1 MSIADLAPHRYPM
14 LWRWIIERVWRVEHA
29 FERAHADGR
38 AENDTRI
45 RIFVVLTVFAFGFV
59 VMACGALWSATL
71 AHAGRGAG
79 AGIGAPERADLV
91 DREGRLLAVNLIH
104 YSLSLETK
112 DVWSKR
118 DTRHGLLAALPQ
130 LTPKQI
136 DRALGAKRRAF
147 LIGGLTPAEKA
158 RVHELGLPGIVFEP
172 EERRVYPLGPLAA
185 HLIGYTEKGGASLAG
200 AERALQGDILKAGSE
215 GKPVAL
221 SIDVRIQ
228 AALEEEMAGAAAE
241 FHPNGAVGIVTNIH
255 TGEIL
260 ALASWP
266 DFDPNGQQRASPNQ
280 KLNQAAASV
289 FEMGSTFKAFT
300 VAIGLD
306 TRAATPDST
315 YDARQPLQMGYRT
328 IHDYHGTNR
337 ILTLREVFNHSSNIG
352 TALLAHAI
360 GNAQLARYFEAFG
373 LTHRARVELVES
385 ARPLTPK
392 KWDDDDIASVS
403 FGHGINVS
411 PLTLAQAMGAILNGG
426 HMIPLTI
433 RKAPADYRPQ
443 GRRVVSES
451 TTVSMLQIMRGNV
464 VEGTG
469 RKADAPGLS
478 VGGKTGTGEKYDP
491 SIRGYSS
498 YKQVGSFAAVFPTD
512 GPVEADRYFVLILL
526 DEPKGSIRTGG
537 WVAAPAV
544 GRTIDRIAP
553 FLGVPRR
560 LPPRAVAPTLIAARA
575 TTKATTTTTATAM
588 PEAAGATPETGL

>member
-1 MSIADLAPHRYPM
+1 MSIADLAPHRYP
-14 LWRWIIERVWRVEHA
+14 LIWRWIIERVWRVEHA
-29 FERAHADGR
+29 FERAHSDGR

-45 RIFVVLTVFAFGFV
+45 RIFVVLAVFAVGFL
-59 VMACGALWSATL
+59 VMAGGAVWSATF
-71 AHAGRGAG
+71 AHAGRSGGTVAG
-79 AGIGAPERADLV
+79 VPERADLV

-118 DTRHGLLAALPQ
+118 ETRAGLLAALPQ
-130 LTPKQI
+130 LTPKQV
-136 DRALGAKRRAF
+136 DRALAAKRRAF
-147 LIGGLTPAEKA
+147 LVGGLTPAERA
-158 RVHELGLPGIVFEP
+158 RVHDLGLPGVIFEP

-200 AERALQGDILKAGSE
+200 AERALQDDILTAGAA

-221 SIDVRIQ
+221 SIDVRVQ
-228 AALEEEMAGAAAE
+228 AALEEEMTAAANE
-241 FHPNGAVGIVTNIH
+241 YHPNGAVGIITNIH

-266 DFDPNGQQRASPNQ
+266 DFDPNFQQRATPDQ
-280 KLNQAAASV
+280 KLNRAAASV

-306 TRAATPDST
+306 TRVATPDST
-315 YDARQPLQMGYRT
+315 YDARVPLKMGYRT

-360 GNAQLARYFEAFG
+360 GNAQLARYYDAFG
-373 LTHRARVELVES
+373 LTRRAKVELVES

-426 HMIPLTI
+426 QMIPLTI
-433 RKAPADYRPQ
+433 RKMPVGYRPQ
-443 GRRVVSES
+443 GHRVVSEQ
-451 TTVSMLQIMRGNV
+451 TTMSMLQIMRGNV

-469 RKADAPGLS
+469 RKADAPGLF
-478 VGGKTGTGEKYDP
+478 VGGKTGTGEKWDP
-491 SIRGYSS
+491 TIRRYSD
-498 YKQVGSFAAVFPTD
+498 YKQVGSFAAVFPTE
-512 GPVEADRYFVLILL
+512 GPVDADRYFVLILM
-526 DEPKGSIRTGG
+526 DEPKGGIRTGG

-560 LPPRAVAPTLIAARA
+560 MTPPVGAPTLIAARA
-575 TTKATTTTTATAM
+575 TVVV
-588 PEAAGATPETGL
+588 PGAAPGAGL

>member
-1 MSIADLAPHRYPM
+1 MSISDLAPHRYP
-14 LWRWIIERVWRVEHA
+14 LFWRWIIERVWRVEHA

-45 RIFVVLTVFAFGFV
+45 RIFVVLAVFTLGFV
-59 VMACGALWSATL
+59 VMAGGAVWSATL
-71 AHAGRGAG
+71 SKAGQSGGTAAG
-79 AGIGAPERADLV
+79 VPLRADLV
-91 DREGRLLAVNLIH
+91 DREGRLLAVNLTH
-104 YSLSLETK
+104 YTLSLETR

-118 DTRHGLLAALPQ
+118 DTRAALLGALPQ
-130 LTPKQI
+130 LTPRQM
-136 DRALGAKRRAF
+136 DRALAAKRRAF
-147 LIGGLTPAEKA
+147 VIGGLTPAERA
-158 RVHELGLPGIVFEP
+158 RVHALGLPGVVFEP

-185 HLIGYTEKGGASLAG
+185 HLIGYTEKGGKSLAG
-200 AERALQGDILKAGSE
+200 AERALQDDILKSGAE

-221 SIDVRIQ
+221 SIDVRVQ
-228 AALEEEMAGAAAE
+228 AALEEEMAAAAAD
-241 FHPNGAVGIVTNIH
+241 FQPNGAVGIITNIH
-255 TGEIL
+255 TGEII

-266 DFDPNGQQRASPNQ
+266 DFDPNFQQRATPNE
-280 KLNQAAASV
+280 KLNRAAAAV

-306 TRAATPDST
+306 TRVATPDST

-360 GNAQLARYFEAFG
+360 GNDRLAAYFKALG
-373 LTHRARVELVES
+373 LTRRAQVELVES

-426 HMIPLTI
+426 QMIPLTI
-433 RKAPADYRPQ
+433 RKLPPGARPK
-443 GRRVVSES
+443 GERVMAE
-451 TTVSMLQIMRGNV
+451 TTGVSMLQIMRANV

-469 RKADAPGLS
+469 RKAEAVGLT

-491 SIRGYSS
+491 TIRGYSS

-512 GPVEADRYFVLILL
+512 GPIEADRYFVLILM
-526 DEPKGSIRTGG
+526 DEPKGGVRTGG

-553 FLGVPRR
+553 FLGVARHIPPPSGAPR
-560 LPPRAVAPTLIAARA
+560 LIAARA
-575 TTKATTTTTATAM
+575 TAA
-588 PEAAGATPETGL
+588 PAAGAQPESGL

>member
-1 MSIADLAPHRYPM
+1 MSIADLAPHRYPPV
-14 LWRWIIERVWRVEHA
+14 WRWIIERVWRVEHA
-29 FERAHADGR
+29 FERAQADGR

-45 RIFVVLTVFAFGFV
+45 RIFIVLAVFALGFS
-59 VMACGALWSATL
+59 VMAGGAVWSATL
-71 AHAGRGAG
+71 AHAGRSGGAI
-79 AGIGAPERADLV
+79 AGAPERADLV
-91 DREGRLLAVNLIH
+91 DREGRLLAVNLVH
-104 YSLSLETK
+104 YSLSLETR

-118 DTRHGLLAALPQ
+118 ETRQALLAALPQ
-130 LTPKQI
+130 LTAKQV
-136 DRALGAKRRAF
+136 DRALAAKKRAF
-147 LIGGLTPAEKA
+147 LIGGLTPAERA
-158 RVHELGLPGIVFEP
+158 RVHDLGLPGVIFEP
-172 EERRVYPLGPLAA
+172 EEGRVYPLGPLAA
-185 HLIGYTEKGGASLAG
+185 HLIGYTEKGGESLAG
-200 AERALQGDILKAGSE
+200 AERALQDEILKAGAA

-221 SIDVRIQ
+221 SVDVRVQ
-228 AALEEEMAGAAAE
+228 AALEEELAAAAGE

-266 DFDPNGQQRASPNQ
+266 DFDPNFQQRATPDQ
-280 KLNQAAASV
+280 KLNRAAASV

-306 TRAATPDST
+306 TRVASPDST
-315 YDARQPLQMGYRT
+315 YDARTPLKMGYRT

-360 GNAQLARYFEAFG
+360 GNDRLAHYFAAFG
-373 LTHRARVELVES
+373 LTRRAQVELAES
-385 ARPLTPK
+385 ARPLTPR

-411 PLTLAQAMGAILNGG
+411 PLTLVQAMGAILNGG
-426 HMIPLTI
+426 RMIPLTI
-433 RKAPADYRPQ
+433 RKAPPGYRPQ
-443 GRRVVSES
+443 GERVVSEA
-451 TTVSMLQIMRGNV
+451 TTQSMLQIMRGNV

-491 SIRGYSS
+491 AIKGYSH

-512 GPVEADRYFVLILL
+512 GPVDADRYFVLILL
-526 DEPKGSIRTGG
+526 DEPKGGIRTGG

-553 FLGVPRR
+553 FLGVQRHM
-560 LPPRAVAPTLIAARA
+560 PPASSGPTLIAARA
-575 TTKATTTTTATAM
+575 AL
-588 PEAAGATPETGL
+588 PGATPESGL

>member
-1 MSIADLAPHRYPM
+1 MSIADLTPHRYPA

-45 RIFVVLTVFAFGFV
+45 RIFVVLAVFAVGFC
-59 VMACGALWSATL
+59 VMSGGAVWSATL
-71 AHAGRGAG
+71 AHAGRAG
-79 AGIGAPERADLV
+79 GVAAGAPERADLV

-104 YSLSLETK
+104 YSLSLDIK

-118 DTRHGLLAALPQ
+118 ETRQALLGALPQ
-130 LTPKQI
+130 LTPEQI
-136 DRALGAKRRAF
+136 DRALAAKKRAF
-147 LIGGLTPAEKA
+147 LIGGLTPAERA
-158 RVHELGLPGIVFEP
+158 RVHDLGLPGLIFEP

-185 HLIGYTEKGGASLAG
+185 HLIGYTEKGGVSLAG
-200 AERALQGDILKAGSE
+200 AERALQDDILKAGAA

-221 SIDVRIQ
+221 SVDVRVQ
-228 AALEEEMAGAAAE
+228 AALEEELAAAAE
-241 FHPNGAVGIVTNIH
+241 QYHPNGAVGIVTNIH

-266 DFDPNGQQRASPNQ
+266 DFDPNFQQRATPDQ
-280 KLNQAAASV
+280 KLNRAAAAV
-289 FEMGSTFKAFT
+289 YEMGSTFKAFT

-306 TRAATPDST
+306 TRVATPDST
-315 YDARQPLQMGYRT
+315 YDARTPLKMGYRT

-352 TALLAHAI
+352 TALLAHSI
-360 GNAQLARYFEAFG
+360 GNDQLARYFAAFG
-373 LTHRARVELVES
+373 LTRRAGVELVES

-411 PLTLAQAMGAILNGG
+411 PLTLVQAMGAILNGG
-426 HMIPLTI
+426 QMIPLTI
-433 RKAPADYRPQ
+433 RKAPPGYRPR
-443 GRRVVSES
+443 GERVVSEA
-451 TTVSMLQIMRGNV
+451 TTLSMLQIMRDNV
-464 VEGTG
+464 VVGTG
-469 RKADAPGLS
+469 RKAEAPGLS

-491 SIRGYSS
+491 AIRAYSNV
-498 YKQVGSFAAVFPTD
+498 KQVGSFAAVFPTD

-526 DEPKGSIRTGG
+526 DEPKGGIRTGG

-553 FLGVPRR
+553 FLGVPRHMT
-560 LPPRAVAPTLIAARA
+560 PSTGMPTLIAARA
-575 TTKATTTTTATAM
+575 TAS
-588 PEAAGATPETGL
+588 GAQPETGL

>member
-1 MSIADLAPHRYPM
+1 MSIADLAPHRYP
-14 LWRWIIERVWRVEHA
+14 LIWRWVIERVWRVEHA
-29 FERAHADGR
+29 FERAQADGR

-45 RIFVVLTVFAFGFV
+45 RIFAVLSVFVLGFC
-59 VMACGALWSATL
+59 VMAAGATWSATL
-71 AHAGRGAG
+71 AHNGRVGG
-79 AGIGAPERADLV
+79 TVVGTPERADLV

-104 YSLSLETK
+104 YSLSLDIK
-112 DVWSKR
+112 DVWSR
-118 DTRHGLLAALPQ
+118 SETRKGLLAALPQ
-130 LTPKQI
+130 LTPDQV
-136 DRALGAKRRAF
+136 DRALAAKKRAF
-147 LIGGLTPAEKA
+147 VIGGLTPSERAK
-158 RVHELGLPGIVFEP
+158 VHELGLPGVIFEP

-185 HLIGYTEKGGASLAG
+185 HLIGYTERGGVSLAG
-200 AERALQGDILKAGSE
+200 AERALQDDILKAGAA

-221 SIDVRIQ
+221 SIDVRVQ
-228 AALEEEMAGAAAE
+228 AALEEELAAAAAE
-241 FHPNGAVGIVTNIH
+241 YHPNGAVGIITNVH

-260 ALASWP
+260 AMASWP
-266 DFDPNGQQRASPNQ
+266 DFDPNAQQRATPDQ
-280 KLNQAAASV
+280 KLNRAAASV

-306 TRAATPDST
+306 TRVARPDST
-315 YDARQPLQMGYRT
+315 YDARTPLKMGYRT

-360 GNAQLARYFEAFG
+360 GNDQLARYFAAFG
-373 LTHRARVELVES
+373 LTRRAQIELAES

-426 HMIPLTI
+426 RMVPLTI
-433 RKAPADYRPQ
+433 RRMPADYRPQ
-443 GRRVVSES
+443 GTRVVSE
-451 TTVSMLQIMRGNV
+451 TTTQSMLQIMRGNV

-478 VGGKTGTGEKYDP
+478 VGGKTGTGEKWDP
-491 SIRGYSS
+491 EIRRYSN
-498 YKQVGSFAAVFPTD
+498 YKQVGSFAAVFPTE
-512 GPVEADRYFVLILL
+512 GPIEANRYFVLILM
-526 DEPKGSIRTGG
+526 DEPKGGLRTGG

-553 FLGVPRR
+553 FLGVPRNMT
-560 LPPRAVAPTLIAARA
+560 PAYSAPTLVAARA
-575 TTKATTTTTATAM
+575 TVTQ
-588 PEAAGATPETGL
+588 ATPETGL

>member
-1 MSIADLAPHRYPM
+1 MSIADLAPHRYP
-14 LWRWIIERVWRVEHA
+14 LIWRWVIERVWRVEHA
-29 FERAHADGR
+29 FERAQADGR

-45 RIFVVLTVFAFGFV
+45 RIFAVLSVFVLGFC
-59 VMACGALWSATL
+59 VMAAGATWSATL
-71 AHAGRGAG
+71 AHNGRVGG
-79 AGIGAPERADLV
+79 TVVGTPERADLV

-104 YSLSLETK
+104 YSLSLDIK
-112 DVWSKR
+112 DVWSR
-118 DTRHGLLAALPQ
+118 SETRKGLLAALPQ
-130 LTPKQI
+130 LTPDQV
-136 DRALGAKRRAF
+136 DRALAAKKRAF
-147 LIGGLTPAEKA
+147 VIGGLTPSERAK
-158 RVHELGLPGIVFEP
+158 VHELGLPGVIFEP

-185 HLIGYTEKGGASLAG
+185 HLIGYTERGGVSLAG
-200 AERALQGDILKAGSE
+200 AERALQDDILKAGAA

-221 SIDVRIQ
+221 SIDVRVQ
-228 AALEEEMAGAAAE
+228 AALEEELAAAAAE
-241 FHPNGAVGIVTNIH
+241 YHPNGAVGIITNVH

-260 ALASWP
+260 AMASWP
-266 DFDPNGQQRASPNQ
+266 DFDPNAQQRATPDQ
-280 KLNQAAASV
+280 KLNRAAASV

-306 TRAATPDST
+306 TRVARPDST
-315 YDARQPLQMGYRT
+315 YDARTPLKMGYRT

-360 GNAQLARYFEAFG
+360 GNDQLARYFAAFG
-373 LTHRARVELVES
+373 LTRRAQIELAES

-426 HMIPLTI
+426 RMVPLTI
-433 RKAPADYRPQ
+433 RRMPADYRPQ
-443 GRRVVSES
+443 GTRVVSE
-451 TTVSMLQIMRGNV
+451 TTTQSMLQIMRGNV

-478 VGGKTGTGEKYDP
+478 VGGKTGTGEKWDP
-491 SIRGYSS
+491 EIRRYSN
-498 YKQVGSFAAVFPTD
+498 YKQVGSFAAVFPTE
-512 GPVEADRYFVLILL
+512 GPIEANRYFVLILM
-526 DEPKGSIRTGG
+526 DEPKGGLRTGG

-553 FLGVPRR
+553 FLGVPRNMT
-560 LPPRAVAPTLIAARA
+560 PVYSAPTLVAARA
-575 TTKATTTTTATAM
+575 TVTQ
-588 PEAAGATPETGL
+588 ATPETGL

>member
-1 MSIADLAPHRYPM
+1 MSIADLTPQRYPA

-29 FERAHADGR
+29 FERAQADGR

-45 RIFVVLTVFAFGFV
+45 RIFLVMFVFAVGFA
-59 VMACGALWSATL
+59 VMSLGAVWSATF
-71 AHAGRGAG
+71 AHAGRTGGA
-79 AGIGAPERADLV
+79 AVGAPERADLV
-91 DREGRLLAVNLIH
+91 DREGRLLAVNLVH
-104 YSLSLETK
+104 YALSLDLK

-118 DTRHGLLAALPQ
+118 ETRAALLTALPQ
-130 LTPKQI
+130 LTPAQV
-136 DRALGAKRRAF
+136 DRALAAKKRAF
-147 LIGGLTPAEKA
+147 LIGGLTPAERA
-158 RVHELGLPGIVFEP
+158 RVHDLGLPGLIFEP

-185 HLIGYTEKGGASLAG
+185 HLIGYTEKGGVSLAG
-200 AERALQGDILKAGSE
+200 AERALQVDILKAGAE

-221 SIDVRIQ
+221 SVDVRVQ
-228 AALEEEMAGAAAE
+228 AALEEELASAAAE

-266 DFDPNGQQRASPNQ
+266 DFDPNFQQRATPDQ
-280 KLNQAAASV
+280 KLNRAAASV

-306 TRAATPDST
+306 TRVATPDST
-315 YDARQPLQMGYRT
+315 YDARTPLKMGYRT

-360 GNAQLARYFEAFG
+360 GNEQLTRYFNLFG
-373 LTHRARVELVES
+373 LTRRARVELIES

-403 FGHGINVS
+403 FGHGIDVS

-426 HMIPLTI
+426 RMVPLTI
-433 RKAPADYRPQ
+433 RKMPVGYRPE
-443 GRRVVSES
+443 GKRVVSEQ
-451 TTVSMLQIMRGNV
+451 TTLSMLQIMRGNV

-478 VGGKTGTGEKYDP
+478 VGGKTGTGEKWDP
-491 SIRGYSS
+491 AIRRYSD
-498 YKQVGSFAAVFPTD
+498 YKQVGSFAAVFPTE
-512 GPVEADRYFVLILL
+512 GPVEADRYFVLVLM
-526 DEPKGSIRTGG
+526 DEPKGGIRTGG

-544 GRTIDRIAP
+544 GRTINRIAP
-553 FLGVPRR
+553 FLGVPRHMT
-560 LPPRAVAPTLIAARA
+560 PTYGAPTLIAARA
-575 TTKATTTTTATAM
+575 VA
-588 PEAAGATPETGL
+588 PGAAPETGL

>member
-1 MSIADLAPHRYPM
+1 MSIADLTPQRYPAP
-14 LWRWIIERVWRVEHA
+14 WRWIIERVWRVEHA

-45 RIFVVLTVFAFGFV
+45 RIFVVMSLFAVGFV
-59 VMACGALWSATL
+59 VMSLGAVWSATF
-71 AHAGRGAG
+71 AHAGRTGGVVA
-79 AGIGAPERADLV
+79 GAPERADLV

-104 YSLSLETK
+104 YSLSLDLK
-112 DVWSKR
+112 DVWSRRETKA
-118 DTRHGLLAALPQ
+118 GLLAALPQ
-130 LTPKQI
+130 LTPAQV
-136 DRALGAKRRAF
+136 DRALAAKKRAF
-147 LIGGLTPAEKA
+147 LVGGLTPAERA
-158 RVHELGLPGIVFEP
+158 RVHALGLPGIIFEP

-185 HLIGYTEKGGASLAG
+185 HFIGYTEKGGVSLAG
-200 AERALQGDILKAGSE
+200 AERALQADILKAGAE
-215 GKPVAL
+215 GKPVPL
-221 SIDVRIQ
+221 SIDVRVQ
-228 AALEEEMAGAAAE
+228 AALEEEVSAAAAE
-241 FHPNGAVGIVTNIH
+241 FHPNGAVGIITNVH

-260 ALASWP
+260 AMTSWP
-266 DFDPNGQQRASPNQ
+266 DFDPNFQQRATPDQ
-280 KLNQAAASV
+280 KLNRAAASV

-306 TRAATPDST
+306 TRVATPDST
-315 YDARQPLQMGYRT
+315 YDARTPLKMGYRT

-360 GNAQLARYFEAFG
+360 GNAQLAKYFAAFG
-373 LTHRARVELVES
+373 LTRRAQVELIES

-426 HMIPLTI
+426 RMVPLTI
-433 RKAPADYRPQ
+433 RRMPVGYRPE
-443 GRRVVSES
+443 GERVVSEQ
-451 TTVSMLQIMRGNV
+451 TTLSMLQVMRGNV

-491 SIRGYSS
+491 TIRGYSS
-498 YKQVGSFAAVFPTD
+498 IKQVGSFAAVFPTD
-512 GPVEADRYFVLILL
+512 GPVEADRYFVLILM
-526 DEPKGSIRTGG
+526 DEPKGGIRTGG

-553 FLGVPRR
+553 FLGVSRHMTP
-560 LPPRAVAPTLIAARA
+560 AYGAPTLIAARA
-575 TTKATTTTTATAM
+575 AAPTAV
-588 PEAAGATPETGL
+588 GATPESGL

>member
-1 MSIADLAPHRYPM
+1 MSIADLAPHRYP
-14 LWRWIIERVWRVEHA
+14 LIWRWIIERVWRVEHA
-29 FERAHADGR
+29 FERAHSDGR

-45 RIFVVLTVFAFGFV
+45 RIFVVLAVFAVGFL
-59 VMACGALWSATL
+59 VMAGGAVWSATF
-71 AHAGRGAG
+71 AHAGRSGGTVAG
-79 AGIGAPERADLV
+79 VPERADLV

-118 DTRHGLLAALPQ
+118 ETRAGLLAALPQ
-130 LTPKQI
+130 LTPKQV
-136 DRALGAKRRAF
+136 DRALAAKRRAF
-147 LIGGLTPAEKA
+147 LVGGLTPAERA
-158 RVHELGLPGIVFEP
+158 RVHDLGLPGVIFEP

-200 AERALQGDILKAGSE
+200 AERALQDDILTAGAA

-221 SIDVRIQ
+221 SIDVRVQ
-228 AALEEEMAGAAAE
+228 AALEEEMTAAANE
-241 FHPNGAVGIVTNIH
+241 YHPNGAVGIITNIH

-266 DFDPNGQQRASPNQ
+266 DFDPNFQQRATPDQ
-280 KLNQAAASV
+280 KLNRAAASV

-306 TRAATPDST
+306 TRVATPDST
-315 YDARQPLQMGYRT
+315 YDARVPLKMGYRT

-360 GNAQLARYFEAFG
+360 GNAQLARYYDAFG
-373 LTHRARVELVES
+373 LTRRAKVELVES

-426 HMIPLTI
+426 QMIPLTI
-433 RKAPADYRPQ
+433 RKMPVGYRPQ
-443 GRRVVSES
+443 GHRVVSEQ
-451 TTVSMLQIMRGNV
+451 TTMSMLQIMRGNV

-469 RKADAPGLS
+469 RKADAPGLF
-478 VGGKTGTGEKYDP
+478 VGGKTGTGEKWDP
-491 SIRGYSS
+491 TIRRYSD
-498 YKQVGSFAAVFPTD
+498 YKQVGSFAAVFPTE
-512 GPVEADRYFVLILL
+512 GPVDADRYFVLILM
-526 DEPKGSIRTGG
+526 DEPKGGIRTGG

-544 GRTIDRIAP
+544 GRTIERIAP

-560 LPPRAVAPTLIAARA
+560 MTPPVGAPTLIAARA
-575 TTKATTTTTATAM
+575 TVVT
-588 PEAAGATPETGL
+588 PGAAPGAGL

>member
-1 MSIADLAPHRYPM
+1 MSIADLAPHRYPL

-45 RIFVVLTVFAFGFV
+45 RIFVVLALFAFGFV
-59 VMACGALWSATL
+59 VMSAGAVWSATV
-71 AHAGRGAG
+71 AHSGRSGGTAVG
-79 AGIGAPERADLV
+79 VPERADLV
-91 DREGRLLAVNLIH
+91 DREGRLLAVNLVH
-104 YSLSLETK
+104 YSLSLDIK

-118 DTRHGLLAALPQ
+118 ETRKALLAALPQ
-130 LTPKQI
+130 LTPSQI
-136 DRALGAKRRAF
+136 DHALGAKKRAF

-158 RVHELGLPGIVFEP
+158 RVHALGLPGIIFEP

-200 AERALQGDILKAGSE
+200 AERALQDDILKAGAA

-221 SIDVRIQ
+221 AVDVRVQ
-228 AALEEEMAGAAAE
+228 AALEEELAAAAGQY
-241 FHPNGAVGIVTNIH
+241 HPNGAVGIITNIH
-255 TGEIL
+255 TGEII
-260 ALASWP
+260 AMASWP
-266 DFDPNGQQRASPNQ
+266 DFDPNAQQRATPDQ
-280 KLNQAAASV
+280 KLNRAAASV

-306 TRAATPDST
+306 TRVATPDST
-315 YDARQPLQMGYRT
+315 YDARQPLKMGYRT
-328 IHDYHGTNR
+328 IHDYHGANR

-373 LTHRARVELVES
+373 LTRRAKVELIES
-385 ARPLTPK
+385 AWPLTPK

-426 HMIPLTI
+426 RMIPLTI
-433 RKAPADYRPQ
+433 RKAPDGYRPEGQ
-443 GRRVVSES
+443 RVVSE
-451 TTVSMLQIMRGNV
+451 TTALSMLQIMRGNV
-464 VEGTG
+464 AGGTG

-478 VGGKTGTGEKYDP
+478 VGGKTGTGEKWDP
-491 SIRGYSS
+491 EIRRYSD
-498 YKQVGSFAAVFPTD
+498 YKQVGSFAAVFPAD
-512 GPVEADRYFVLILL
+512 GPIEADRYFVLILL
-526 DEPKGSIRTGG
+526 DEPKGGIRTGG

-553 FLGVPRR
+553 FLGVRR
-560 LPPRAVAPTLIAARA
+560 QITPPPGAPTLITARA
-575 TTKATTTTTATAM
+575 TL
-588 PEAAGATPETGL
+588 AAATPETGL

>member
-1 MSIADLAPHRYPM
+1 MSIADLAPHRYP
-14 LWRWIIERVWRVEHA
+14 LIWRWVIERVWRVEHA
-29 FERAHADGR
+29 FERAQADGR

-45 RIFVVLTVFAFGFV
+45 RIFAVLSVFVLGFC
-59 VMACGALWSATL
+59 VMAAGATWSATL
-71 AHAGRGAG
+71 AHNGRVGG
-79 AGIGAPERADLV
+79 TVVGTPERADLV

-104 YSLSLETK
+104 YSLSLDIK
-112 DVWSKR
+112 DVWSR
-118 DTRHGLLAALPQ
+118 SETRKGLLAALPQ
-130 LTPKQI
+130 LTPDQV
-136 DRALGAKRRAF
+136 DWALAAKKRAF
-147 LIGGLTPAEKA
+147 VIGGLTPSERAK
-158 RVHELGLPGIVFEP
+158 VHELGLPGVIFEP

-185 HLIGYTEKGGASLAG
+185 HLIGYTERGGVSLAG
-200 AERALQGDILKAGSE
+200 AERALQDDILKAGAA

-221 SIDVRIQ
+221 SIDVRVQ
-228 AALEEEMAGAAAE
+228 AALEEELAAAAAE
-241 FHPNGAVGIVTNIH
+241 YHPNGAVGIITNVH

-260 ALASWP
+260 AMASWP
-266 DFDPNGQQRASPNQ
+266 DFDPNAQQRATPDQ
-280 KLNQAAASV
+280 KLNRAAASV

-306 TRAATPDST
+306 TRVARPDST
-315 YDARQPLQMGYRT
+315 YDARTPLKMGYRT

-360 GNAQLARYFEAFG
+360 GNDQLARYFAAFG
-373 LTHRARVELVES
+373 LTRRAQIELAES

-426 HMIPLTI
+426 RMVPLTI
-433 RKAPADYRPQ
+433 RRMPADYRPQ
-443 GRRVVSES
+443 GTRVVSE
-451 TTVSMLQIMRGNV
+451 TTTQSMLQIMRGNV

-478 VGGKTGTGEKYDP
+478 VGGKTGTGEKWDP
-491 SIRGYSS
+491 EIRRYSN
-498 YKQVGSFAAVFPTD
+498 YKQVGSFAAVFPTE
-512 GPVEADRYFVLILL
+512 GPIEANRYFVLILM
-526 DEPKGSIRTGG
+526 DEPKGGIRTGG

-553 FLGVPRR
+553 FLGVPRNMT
-560 LPPRAVAPTLIAARA
+560 PVYSAPTLVAARA
-575 TTKATTTTTATAM
+575 TVTQ
-588 PEAAGATPETGL
+588 ATPETGL

>member
-1 MSIADLAPHRYPM
+1 MSIADLAPHRYP
-14 LWRWIIERVWRVEHA
+14 LIWRWVIERVWRVEHA
-29 FERAHADGR
+29 FERAQADGR

-45 RIFVVLTVFAFGFV
+45 RIFAVLSVFVLGFC
-59 VMACGALWSATL
+59 VMAAGATWSATL
-71 AHAGRGAG
+71 AHNGRVGG
-79 AGIGAPERADLV
+79 TVVGTPERADLV

-104 YSLSLETK
+104 YSLSLDIK
-112 DVWSKR
+112 DVWSR
-118 DTRHGLLAALPQ
+118 SETRKGLLAALPQ
-130 LTPKQI
+130 LTPDQV
-136 DRALGAKRRAF
+136 DRALAAKKRAF
-147 LIGGLTPAEKA
+147 VIGGLTPSERAK
-158 RVHELGLPGIVFEP
+158 VHELGLPGVIFEP

-185 HLIGYTEKGGASLAG
+185 HLIGYTERGGVSLAG
-200 AERALQGDILKAGSE
+200 AERALQDDILKAGAA

-221 SIDVRIQ
+221 SIDVRVQ
-228 AALEEEMAGAAAE
+228 AALEEELAAAAAE
-241 FHPNGAVGIVTNIH
+241 YHPNGAVGIITNVH

-260 ALASWP
+260 AMASWP
-266 DFDPNGQQRASPNQ
+266 DFDPNAQQRATPDQ
-280 KLNQAAASV
+280 KLNRAAASV

-306 TRAATPDST
+306 TRVARPDST
-315 YDARQPLQMGYRT
+315 YDARTPLKMGYRT

-360 GNAQLARYFEAFG
+360 GNDQLARYFAAFG
-373 LTHRARVELVES
+373 LTRRAQIELAES

-426 HMIPLTI
+426 RMVPLTI
-433 RKAPADYRPQ
+433 RRMPADYRPQ
-443 GRRVVSES
+443 GTRVVSE
-451 TTVSMLQIMRGNV
+451 TTTQSMLQIMRGNV

-478 VGGKTGTGEKYDP
+478 VGGKTGTGEKWDP
-491 SIRGYSS
+491 EIRRYSN
-498 YKQVGSFAAVFPTD
+498 YKQVGSFAAVFPTE
-512 GPVEADRYFVLILL
+512 GPIEANRYFVLILM
-526 DEPKGSIRTGG
+526 DEPKGGIRTGG

-553 FLGVPRR
+553 FLGVPRNMT
-560 LPPRAVAPTLIAARA
+560 PVYSAPTLVAARA
-575 TTKATTTTTATAM
+575 TVTQ
-588 PEAAGATPETGL
+588 ATPETGL

>member
-1 MSIADLAPHRYPM
+1 MSIADLAPHRYP
-14 LWRWIIERVWRVEHA
+14 LIWRWVIERVWRVEHA
-29 FERAHADGR
+29 FERAQADGR

-45 RIFVVLTVFAFGFV
+45 RIFAVLSVFVLGFC
-59 VMACGALWSATL
+59 VMAAGATWSATL
-71 AHAGRGAG
+71 AHNGRVGG
-79 AGIGAPERADLV
+79 TVVGTPERADLV

-104 YSLSLETK
+104 YSLSLDIK
-112 DVWSKR
+112 DVWSR
-118 DTRHGLLAALPQ
+118 SETRKGLLAALPQ
-130 LTPKQI
+130 LTPDQV
-136 DRALGAKRRAF
+136 DRALAAKKRAF
-147 LIGGLTPAEKA
+147 VIGGLTPSERA
-158 RVHELGLPGIVFEP
+158 RVHELGLPGVIFEP

-185 HLIGYTEKGGASLAG
+185 HLIGYTERGGVSLAG
-200 AERALQGDILKAGSE
+200 AERALQDDILKAGAA

-221 SIDVRIQ
+221 SIDVRVQ
-228 AALEEEMAGAAAE
+228 AALEEELAAAAAE
-241 FHPNGAVGIVTNIH
+241 YHPNGAVGIITNVH

-260 ALASWP
+260 AMASWP
-266 DFDPNGQQRASPNQ
+266 DFDPNAQQRATPDQ
-280 KLNQAAASV
+280 KLNRAAASV

-306 TRAATPDST
+306 TRVARPDST
-315 YDARQPLQMGYRT
+315 YDARTPLKMGYRT

-360 GNAQLARYFEAFG
+360 GNDQLARYFAAFG
-373 LTHRARVELVES
+373 LTRRAQIELAES

-426 HMIPLTI
+426 RMVPLTI
-433 RKAPADYRPQ
+433 RRMPADYRPQ
-443 GRRVVSES
+443 GTRVVSE
-451 TTVSMLQIMRGNV
+451 TTTQSMLQIMRGNV

-478 VGGKTGTGEKYDP
+478 VGGKTGTGEKWDP
-491 SIRGYSS
+491 EIRRYSN
-498 YKQVGSFAAVFPTD
+498 YKQVGSFAAVFPTE
-512 GPVEADRYFVLILL
+512 GPIEANRYFVLILM
-526 DEPKGSIRTGG
+526 DEPKGGIRTGG

-553 FLGVPRR
+553 FLGVPRNMT
-560 LPPRAVAPTLIAARA
+560 PVYSAPTLVAARA
-575 TTKATTTTTATAM
+575 TVTQ
-588 PEAAGATPETGL
+588 ATPETGL